1 MMTTA
6 RMAKIRMRKATAE
19 LTAAQTGIERRLAP
33 WREAFN
39 RRPTAWILAGGF
51 AGGMAMAWLP
61 RRAWARIGAVAGSC
75 AGIVARSVLTPMIA
89 GAFLARKQPSASVA
103 DQQPAAA
110 D

>member
-1 MMTTA
+1 
-6 RMAKIRMRKATAE
+6 
-19 LTAAQTGIERRLAP
+19 
-33 WREAFN
+33 
-39 RRPTAWILAGGF
+39 
-51 AGGMAMAWLP
+51 MAWLP

-103 DQQPAAA
+103 EQQPAAA